1 MAWSTREIAELA
13 GTSLR
18 AVRHYHQV
26 GLLPEP
32 ERRSNGYKQYGVA
45 HLVRLVRIKR
55 LVDLGF
61 SLPQIAAL
69 GDEDDHPEQA
79 LRELDAELAAT
90 IDRLQ
95 RARDELAELLTN
107 SAPTDLPPDFAPAEA
122 VAKMTDADRKLI
134 VVLSRVLGPRGRQAY
149 ADLIRDA
156 REDPAARE
164 FDTLPADSDEAT
176 RQDLA
181 ERLAPYIRS
190 VRQDH
195 PGLSEARF
203 DAPRG
208 ARFAEKTI
216 DDAMTDL
223 YNPAQLDVLRRA
235 GEILRGSATQ
245 VR

>member
-32 ERRSNGYKQYGVA
+32 ERRPNGYKRYGVA

-61 SLPQIAAL
+61 SLPQIAAM
-69 GDEDDHPEQA
+69 GDTDQHPEQA
-79 LRELDAELAAT
+79 LRELDAEMAAT

-95 RARDELAELLTN
+95 RAREELGELLEN
-107 SAPTDLPPDFAPAEA
+107 SAPTDLPPEFAPGGA
-122 VAKMTDADRKLI
+122 VAKMTDADRKLV
-134 VVLSRVLGPRGRQAY
+134 VVLSRVLGPRGRQVY
-149 ADLIRDA
+149 ADLIRDT
-156 REDPAARE
+156 REDPAASE
-164 FDTLPADSDEAT
+164 LDTLAADADEVT

-181 ERLAPYIRS
+181 ERLAPYIWS
-190 VRQDH
+190 VRQAH
-195 PGLSEARF
+195 PGLTEARA

-208 ARFAEKTI
+208 ASYAEKAI
-216 DDAMTDL
+216 DDAMTEL
-223 YNPAQLDVLRRA
+223 YNPAQMDVLRRA
-235 GEILRGSATQ
+235 GQI
-245 VR
+245 VRRLAI